1 MRIVVL
7 HGAVAIQRE
16 TSTLTTRKEFLA
28 AITGGAT
35 ALAAGLIACGDSG
48 SGAKAKLKKEED
60 RNLAPD
66 FSLEDANGQMVT
78 LSELRGK
85 VVLLN
90 FWATWCTPCRIE
102 IPWFVD
108 MERELKDKGFAV
120 IGVSLDEDGWDAV
133 KPFMADMKINYRV
146 VLGTEAIAQLYS
158 GVQALPTSFIIDRS
172 GKIASV
178 HMGIVSRDVFEEEIH
193 ALLKDK
199 TVTASNAAGRMSQSL
214 RPGS

>member
-1 MRIVVL
+1 MF
-7 HGAVAIQRE
+7 AV
-16 TSTLTTRKEFLA
+16 
-28 AITGGAT
+28 
-35 ALAAGLIACGDSG
+35 GLVACGGSV
-48 SGAKAKLKKEED
+48 SGAKSKLKEEGE

-78 LSELRGK
+78 LSDLKGK

-158 GVQALPTSFIIDRS
+158 GVQALPTSFIIDRN

-193 ALLKDK
+193 ALLEDQ
-199 TVTASNAAGRMSQSL
+199 TVTADVAAGRLPESL
-214 RPGS
+214 RASR